1 MKHSQAAAIIAGTVA
16 DAIRERL
23 ITYTPVRDGHQAN
36 ILAYTRRQAIALAE
50 HCQAEGL
57 DPHPYLSD
65 IAPAI
70 DGATRAADAAGLTI
84 PSLPQE

>member
-1 MKHSQAAAIIAGTVA
+1 MKHAQAAAIIAGTVA

-23 ITYTPVRDGHQAN
+23 ITYTPVTTGHQAL

-50 HCQAEGL
+50 HCQAAGL
-57 DPHPYLSD
+57 DLHPYLSD
-65 IAPAI
+65 IDPLI
-70 DGATRAADAAGLTI
+70 DDATRAADAAGLTV